1 MATSGAWSSPSGRD
15 GCENAAVIERE
26 VLVGIGMARYLDA
39 DLALDLAPG
48 HPSQHGAL
56 QCRLQVADDVIVAAE
71 PQVGLLHR
79 STEKLFEARDY
90 RQLMMLANRHD
101 WLSSFA
107 SELAIALVL
116 ESSLGITPPERAT
129 WSRMLLAE
137 FNRASAILLLIGTA
151 VPGASDAL
159 GLRESSIGLQEQA
172 TGNRVHPMV
181 NRIGGLSLGL
191 GAGWLHRLQGWIADC
206 RDRLDG
212 MAEVTAE
219 ATSGLAGVA
228 VLDRSEAIRFAASGP
243 VARASGLSLDVRV
256 DDPYLHY
263 PQVSVPAHAEECP
276 GDIPARYR
284 ALMHD
289 LRSAVAIMSSSR
301 AHLLELGD
309 GPIDVPLPK
318 VVRAPEGIVHGE
330 IEGPLGAIGV
340 LLASNGDKAPQR
352 LKLRTP
358 SFGNVQ
364 AMASALVGV
373 RLEQLAPAVMSFF
386 VMSGDIDR

>member
-1 MATSGAWSSPSGRD
+1 MS
-15 GCENAAVIERE
+15 ERE
-26 VLVGIGMARYLDA
+26 ILVGIGMARYLDA

-56 QCRLQVADDVIVAAE
+56 QLLLGVDGEVITRAE
-71 PQVGLLHR
+71 PRVGLLHR

-129 WSRMLLAE
+129 WARMLLAE
-137 FNRASAILLLIGTA
+137 LNRASAISLLLGTA
-151 VPGASDAL
+151 IPGLATALQMREASLD
-159 GLRESSIGLQEQA
+159 LQEQA
-172 TGNRVHPMV
+172 TGNRIHPMV

-191 GAGWLHRLQGWIADC
+191 GPQWL
-206 RDRLDG
+206 DRVDSWVSEYTARFDEIRGQVFG
-212 MAEVTAE
+212 MTEDLAEV
-219 ATSGLAGVA
+219 G
-228 VLDRSEAIRFAASGP
+228 VLDRAAAIRCSASGP
-243 VARASGLSLDVRV
+243 VARASGLDRDVRI

-263 PQVSVPAHAEECP
+263 PQSGLAARHTDPQ
-276 GDIPARYR
+276 GDVPARYR
-284 ALMHD
+284 ALLDD
-289 LRSAVAIMSSSR
+289 LQGALGVMTTASTALR
-301 AHLLELGD
+301 ELGP
-309 GPIDVPLPK
+309 GPIDVRLPK
-318 VVRAPEGIVHGE
+318 VVRAPEGIRHGE

-340 LLASNGDKAPQR
+340 LLASTGDRAPHR

-373 RLEQLAPAVMSFF
+373 HLEQLAAVVMSFF